1 MIKYVNSKN
10 EEIELLDYTSV
21 LIKEG
26 NLHEKIWEV
35 ETYEKRLGVAIR
47 QFKKSPIEFSL
58 ILKFKGKR
66 QKIVD
71 NLNKFY
77 DLTEYDILTKTPGK
91 IFFNDWFLECFVLE
105 DRTEPEEE
113 DVGVEKEIKV
123 YAPYPF
129 WIKENTTII
138 TPNDSEIL
146 DTGDMVLPTRYTPD
160 FVEVGEA
167 NLIRFTNLDDYPNA
181 SVYTFFLD
189 ESQSQISATLPL
201 EEEMVVMP
209 GATTF
214 GMYSTNHQ
222 GEETYHY
229 ELVKMKNLTALD
241 YPHDYP
247 YDLLSDQ
254 GIAYITNEGVVPSDA
269 KLIFYGP
276 AINPQV
282 VIGENEYTVYTS
294 IEDGER
300 LVINTKDRTIEVIKA
315 DGSVQNAFSLRSPR
329 SDFFRKID
337 VGKSEV
343 MWDGSFG
350 LDIVLVEERSTPK
363 WI

>member
-10 EEIELLDYTSV
+10 EGIELLDYTSV

-26 NLHEKIWEV
+26 NLHEKVWEV
-35 ETYEKRLGVAIR
+35 DTYEKRLGVAIK

-58 ILKFKGKR
+58 VLKFKGKR
-66 QKIVD
+66 EKIVD
-71 NLNKFY
+71 NLNRFY

-91 IFFNDWFLECFVLE
+91 IFFNDWYLECFVLE

-113 DVGVEKEIKV
+113 DTGVSKEIKV

-129 WIKENTTII
+129 WIKENTTVI
-138 TPNDSEIL
+138 TPNESEVL

-160 FVEVGEA
+160 FIEVGDA

-181 SVYTFFLD
+181 QVYTFFLD
-189 ESQSQISATLPL
+189 DNSQQISATKPI

-209 GATTF
+209 NSKSF
-214 GMYSTNHQ
+214 GMYSVNQT

-229 ELVKMKNLTALD
+229 ELVKQRNLTALD

-254 GIAYITNEGVVPSDA
+254 GIAYITNEGVVPSDV

-276 AINPQV
+276 AISPQV
-282 VIGENEYTVYTS
+282 IIGENEYTVYTS

-300 LVINTKDRTIEVIKA
+300 LVISTKDRTIQVIKA
-315 DGSVQNAFSLRSPR
+315 DGTIENAFSLRSPR
-329 SDFFRKID
+329 SEFFKKID
-337 VGKSEV
+337 VGRSEV